1 MAFGGKF
8 LFLVLVCFSFGFADS
23 MLDIESAKSKAK
35 ENLLKEE
42 LSSDSMGFIYSKR
55 SWYKTNKK
63 STEISSAKPT
73 LRAFNLPNQNLKN
86 YLPKENFTLKKEVA
100 KAHKENYLAKFFAPW
115 DNPASISQS
124 AARWAIDKALKNP
137 GFGENLLPNS
147 LKFIKDLEQE
157 SNFLALNEISRKAII
172 INETAIRAVPSDK
185 PRFLDPRAN
194 GEGYPFDYWQNSN
207 IYANTPI
214 LVLHFSKSGEWAF
227 AQTPLGAGFI
237 KVRDLAF
244 ISELQI
250 SALKKAALFVP
261 KNDNVILSHKN
272 GSFAARVRIG
282 SLAFARELDKFSLT
296 SKSKKNSKNTTKNE
310 RKISNKSANNT
321 AQNAI
326 NGADFAEMET
336 ITINLNK
343 IDSMPNAVQIGFW
356 GFIKDEFGNA
366 KEVPLFGKNS
376 EFSTFA
382 LNFSP
387 SAFAELAQNLIGEKY
402 GWGGSLGNR
411 DCSMLLRDLFSH
423 FGIFLERNSAAQ
435 MKQNFN
441 LDSMKNETSA
451 NAEDS
456 GDFID
461 FNGLNYGHKKA
472 QILQNAIPFATL
484 LGVKGHILLFL
495 GEKNGQI
502 FVLHDAWGLATEEV
516 DSAQKGVINGRKLL
530 GGVVV
535 SDLVFRNSGVLEN
548 AAYSERIH
556 SLRRIFS
563 LEDFIEK

>member
-8 LFLVLVCFSFGFADS
+8 LFLGLFCFSFCFADS
-23 MLDIESAKSKAK
+23 MLEIESAKSSEK
-35 ENLLKEE
+35 ENIFLQE
-42 LSSDSMGFIYSKR
+42 LSSDSMGFVRSKN
-55 SWYKTNKK
+55 SLYKTNQKLYLERKK
-63 STEISSAKPT
+63 PA
-73 LRAFNLPNQNLKN
+73 LRAFNLPSQNLKN

-115 DNPASISQS
+115 DNPAPISQS
-124 AARWAIDKALKNP
+124 AARWAIDIALKNP

-157 SNFLALNEISRKAII
+157 SNFLALNEISKKAII

-237 KVRDLAF
+237 KVRDFAF
-244 ISELQI
+244 VSELQI
-250 SALKKAALFVP
+250 KALKKAALFVP

-272 GSFAARVRIG
+272 GTFAARARIG
-282 SLAFARELDKFSLT
+282 SLAFGRNLNTDSIESSKTLNK
-296 SKSKKNSKNTTKNE
+296 KSKNIVKKAKKDSIK
-310 RKISNKSANNT
+310 KIGNN
-321 AQNAI
+321 
-326 NGADFAEMET
+326 
-336 ITINLNK
+336 L
-343 IDSMPNAVQIGFW
+343 PNAVQIGFW
-356 GFIKDEFGNA
+356 GFIRDEFGNA
-366 KEVPLFGKNS
+366 KEVPLLGDNS
-376 EFSTFA
+376 SFSAFA

-435 MKQNFN
+435 MKQNFK
-441 LDSMKNETSA
+441 LDSMRNETSA
-451 NAEDS
+451 NAENND
-456 GDFID
+456 GFID
-461 FNGLNYGHKKA
+461 LNGLNYGHKKA

-484 LGVKGHILLFL
+484 LGAKGHIMLFL
-495 GEKNGQI
+495 GEKDGNI
-502 FVLHDAWGLATEEV
+502 FILHDSWGLATEEI
-516 DSAQKGVINGRKLL
+516 DSAQSGVFNGRKLL

-535 SDLVFRNSGVLEN
+535 SDLVFRNSGVN
-548 AAYSERIH
+548 AAYSEKIH
-556 SLRRIFS
+556 SLRQIFS